1 MNQGHSD
8 TRNALRIVGLI
19 VLFIGI
25 GFSITGFVSFFS
37 AFADSAGPP
46 KYFWC
51 VFVGFPLVF
60 IGILISKF
68 GFMGAVVRY
77 AANEVA
83 PVGKDVV
90 NYMADGTKDS
100 IQDVAAAIGEGLR
113 SGEAPASG
121 RALNCQKCDTENDES
136 AAFCDNCGAPLST
149 LKQCGCGELN
159 DQGAR
164 FCDSCGVS
172 LT

>member
-1 MNQGHSD
+1 MDQGHPG
-8 TRNALRIVGLI
+8 TRNALRVVGLI
-19 VLFIGI
+19 VLFIGL
-25 GFSITGFVSFFS
+25 GFTITGFVSFFS
-37 AFADSAGPP
+37 SFANSGPP

-51 VFVGFPLVF
+51 VFVGFPLMF
-60 IGILISKF
+60 IGTVISNF
-68 GFMGAVVRY
+68 GFMGAVARY
-77 AANEVA
+77 TANEVA

-90 NYMADGTKDS
+90 NYMVDGTKDS

-121 RALNCQKCDTENDES
+121 HTLNCQKCNTENDES
-136 AAFCDNCGAPLST
+136 AAFCDSCGASLSAP
-149 LKQCGCGELN
+149 KQCGCGELN
-159 DQGAR
+159 DHDAR